1 MHHVLPFETCLV
13 HSSDDIIYET
23 FKIILYILIFI
34 AICHLTSL
42 KGDSNTDTF
51 L

>member
-13 HSSDDIIYET
+13 DSSDDIIYET
-23 FKIILYILIFI
+23 FIIILHNLIFI
-34 AICHLTSL
+34 AISPLTTL